1 MVNAPSCR
9 IWNLCRYPH
18 VYLRMPGR
26 RAKGGIMKTIWKV
39 AMAVAVTGAIALTAA
54 TPSEA
59 RYRHRGA
66 GIGLGI
72 VAGALVGSAI
82 VNNGYYGGYYG
93 PGYYG
98 PGYYGSGYYG
108 PGPYAGPYAYE
119 PAPVYMV
126 PRRVYRGGGC
136 WHSTDSDRGFG
147 YYGACN

>member
-1 MVNAPSCR
+1 
-9 IWNLCRYPH
+9 
-18 VYLRMPGR
+18 
-26 RAKGGIMKTIWKV
+26 MKTIWKI
-39 AMAVAVTGAIALTAA
+39 ATAIAVTGAVALTAA

-66 GIGLGI
+66 AIGLGI

-98 PGYYGSGYYG
+98 PGPYAYG

-119 PAPVYMV
+119 EPEAVYV
-126 PRRVYRGGGC
+126 APRRVYRGGGC
-136 WHSTDSDRGFG
+136 WIATDTSRGYG
-147 YYGACN
+147 YYGPCN